1 MDMFVLWICSI
12 MEKLLWEK
20 KNGQKEKLTG
30 GKESDRWKQKK
41 KEQVG
46 QTENEYR
53 RCRLKT
59 NDINNY
65 IKYKWTI
72 NSK

>member
-30 GKESDRWKQKK
+30 GKEREYWGLFSVS
-41 KEQVG
+41 VG
-46 QTENEYR
+46 IMCKDYV
-53 RCRLKT
+53 
-59 NDINNY
+59 
-65 IKYKWTI
+65 
-72 NSK
+72 